1 MTKAKKKLSSM
12 IKNDNIKSKIMPYS
26 FSLLSLGFIVY
37 ILISTI
43 YYYMSKYVL
52 FLLNII

>member
-37 ILISTI
+37 ILISVVN
-43 YYYMSKYVL
+43 YYVSKYG
-52 FLLNII
+52 

>member
-1 MTKAKKKLSSM
+1 MVKAKEKIFSLIES
-12 IKNDNIKSKIMPYS
+12 DNIKSKLIPYR

-37 ILISTI
+37 ILISI
-43 YYYMSKYVL
+43 VNYYVSKYVL